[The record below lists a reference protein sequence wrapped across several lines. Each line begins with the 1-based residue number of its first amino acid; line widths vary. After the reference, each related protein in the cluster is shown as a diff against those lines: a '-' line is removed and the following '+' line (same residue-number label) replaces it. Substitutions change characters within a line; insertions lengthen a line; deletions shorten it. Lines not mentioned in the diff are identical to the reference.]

1 MAPRPK
7 RKSGS
12 AWLAMRRFGGFLE
25 SGSPGMVLSSDTP
38 PGTDGLC
45 QRRNKRGESRKRTR
59 PFVCFSLALALTAP
73 PTASNGTPLPRPP
86 ASFRGPSSE
95 LLRVCESAS
104 LRVCESA
111 SLRRCAFRGSL
122 VGGEQPP
129 AMSETLKAAQALH
142 VPALTS
148 TTRPVTDAARQ
159 PLLLS
164 SWPPHTAPLDI
175 PTPHSPLLSSRWEV
189 EVNTRRRLLLF
200 LVPNLQHPES
210 LSLPALPCS
219 ARQCPS
225 LQTLLATTHSPAGSS
240 NSSNSSSTS
249 VTVPIHSPPSA
260 VHLRHGWP
268 QLPQSSAHPFRPPKA
283 AARVGRHAPPSQ
295 SARHTFSTSWQA
307 GSPSLHRSSR
317 TLLIP
322 WGAVAIRPRLHAE
335 VAASKKDL
343 PHVSERNSGY
353 PLRRRTTGCSGCLT
367 ALASTKQRPCAGLCF
382 FGLCSQRERAS
393 LVPSTL
399 ELLDVFARRATEILA
414 YCSNYRPSQL
424 AARDFVDGTAS
435 LHLLHHR

>member
-1 MAPRPK
+1 VAGVWQGRRALANATDTGTPSISAPDA
-7 RKSGS
+7 
-12 AWLAMRRFGGFLE
+12 AWHW
-25 SGSPGMVLSSDTP
+25 
-38 PGTDGLC
+38 
-45 QRRNKRGESRKRTR
+45 Q
-59 PFVCFSLALALTAP
+59 FSLALALTAP

-317 TLLIP
+317 VSDALGRLRAFETP
-322 WGAVAIRPRLHAE
+322 TAHQVVIRAHLCADPAYSL
-335 VAASKKDL
+335 
-343 PHVSERNSGY
+343 GG
-353 PLRRRTTGCSGCLT
+353 RRYSPTPSRGGGCL
-367 ALASTKQRPCAGLCF
+367 
-382 FGLCSQRERAS
+382 
-393 LVPSTL
+393 
-399 ELLDVFARRATEILA
+399 
-414 YCSNYRPSQL
+414 
-424 AARDFVDGTAS
+424 
-435 LHLLHHR
+435 

>member
-1 MAPRPK
+1 M
-7 RKSGS
+7 
-12 AWLAMRRFGGFLE
+12 
-25 SGSPGMVLSSDTP
+25 
-38 PGTDGLC
+38 
-45 QRRNKRGESRKRTR
+45 
-59 PFVCFSLALALTAP
+59 
-73 PTASNGTPLPRPP
+73 
-86 ASFRGPSSE
+86 
-95 LLRVCESAS
+95 
-104 LRVCESA
+104 
-111 SLRRCAFRGSL
+111 
-122 VGGEQPP
+122 GGEQPP

-148 TTRPVTDAARQ
+148 TYRASHRRCPPAAAPV
-159 PLLLS
+159 LLAS
-164 SWPPHTAPLDI
+164 SHRTAGH
-175 PTPHSPLLSSRWEV
+175 PHSPLLSSRWEV

-200 LVPNLQHPES
+200 LVPNLQHHES

-317 TLLIP
+317 VSDALGRLRAFETP
-322 WGAVAIRPRLHAE
+322 TAHQVVIRAHLCADPAYSL
-335 VAASKKDL
+335 
-343 PHVSERNSGY
+343 GG
-353 PLRRRTTGCSGCLT
+353 RRYSPTPSRGGGCL
-367 ALASTKQRPCAGLCF
+367 
-382 FGLCSQRERAS
+382 
-393 LVPSTL
+393 
-399 ELLDVFARRATEILA
+399 
-414 YCSNYRPSQL
+414 
-424 AARDFVDGTAS
+424 
-435 LHLLHHR
+435 